1 MPIHPQCQ
9 FILDVMAA
17 SGAKPLESLSVS
29 EARAQFAAGAEAR
42 KALAGPEQAVA
53 RVEDRVIETSGHPV
67 PVRVYWPSLGSD
79 LPALV
84 YFHGGGWVLGGLDMV
99 DRVCRQLANAAEC
112 VVVSVD
118 YGLAPEYK
126 FPQPLEDAYRATE
139 YVAQHARELSVD
151 PNRIAVGGD
160 SAGGNLAAAVALR
173 IRDEGG
179 PRVAFQLLVYP
190 VTDYHDNRPS
200 MSEFDG
206 TFLTRA
212 SMEWFWG
219 HYLRHPEDR
228 QNPYASIINTRNLA
242 DLPPAIVIT
251 AECDPLRDQGEAYAH
266 RLEAA
271 GVPVTVKR
279 YEGAIHAFFHMSGAV
294 DSGKAAVA
302 DASQALRDALGAA
315 KQTA

>member
-219 HYLRHPEDR
+219 HYLRHPEDPFGSLHQYQTSYR
-228 QNPYASIINTRNLA
+228 SSCDCSNPERGFGDVVIHSYCIHQGCPRRAGGNTCPESAGYSCWINR
-242 DLPPAIVIT
+242 VI
-251 AECDPLRDQGEAYAH
+251 RSH
-266 RLEAA
+266 RVEER
-271 GVPVTVKR
+271 GC
-279 YEGAIHAFFHMSGAV
+279 
-294 DSGKAAVA
+294 
-302 DASQALRDALGAA
+302 
-315 KQTA
+315 